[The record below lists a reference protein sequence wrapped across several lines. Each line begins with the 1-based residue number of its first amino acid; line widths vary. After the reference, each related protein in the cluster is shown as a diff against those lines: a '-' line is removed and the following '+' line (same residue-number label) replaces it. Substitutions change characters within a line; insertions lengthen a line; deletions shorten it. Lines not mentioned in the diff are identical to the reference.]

1 MAASSSN
8 ALRTITGGH
17 AVVSEKLIR
26 DNYMLWKAQVLP
38 TVRGA
43 QLMGYLDG
51 TLEVPSKTVE
61 IEKSDKTKQTIPN
74 EAYSTWVAK
83 DQQLLAFLL
92 NSITKEVLPAV
103 STLGTSREV

>member
-1 MAASSSN
+1 M
-8 ALRTITGGH
+8 RKQIKHETCTVGGWLWLATARLIGQARQGREIKH
-17 AVVSEKLIR
+17 A
-26 DNYMLWKAQVLP
+26 
-38 TVRGA
+38 
-43 QLMGYLDG
+43 
-51 TLEVPSKTVE
+51 LEVPPKTVE
-61 IEKSDKTKQTIPN
+61 IEKSNKTKQTIPN